1 LGSKP
6 VDFASTIFFFCY
18 VSSLCALSPLLSYLY
33 EEENAFVASQYHV
46 IITLEDLSK
55 ERKREG
61 GKKNTH
67 THTLAPQLTPSYA
80 VLPQVPQRRSNS
92 SRSSVSKNFTF
103 CSRAFQSKIFEK
115 IIQKNPNK
123 QQQLEGLHYKKTTH
137 TFGSCS
143 HLFTDGHTDGRSEL
157 IYNFQQ

>member
-1 LGSKP
+1 MRKRMHLW
-6 VDFASTIFFFCY
+6 
-18 VSSLCALSPLLSYLY
+18 LLS
-33 EEENAFVASQYHV
+33 
-46 IITLEDLSK
+46 TLSLSLW
-55 ERKREG
+55 RISAKREREREE
-61 GKKNTH
+61 KTHTH
-67 THTLAPQLTPSYA
+67 THTLAPQLTHSYA
-80 VLPQVPQRRSNS
+80 VLPQVPQRCSNS

-103 CSRAFQSKIFEK
+103 CSRALQSKIFEK